1 MINFEKLERELLTY
15 KLFLSSN
22 NTDNKL
28 DLNKITNIVEF
39 FVNKNLS
46 IDYTQLTYLIRIFL
60 TIPIT
65 SVTAECSFSALKR
78 TNTYLRNTINQER
91 LSSISIIHIEKELAQ
106 TIEIKNVIDK
116 FGSLQDRRLQFF

>member
-28 DLNKITNIVEF
+28 DLNKISNIVEF
-39 FVNKNLS
+39 FVNKNPS
-46 IDYTQLTYLIRIFL
+46 IDNTQLAYLIRIYL

-65 SVTAECSFSALKR
+65 SIAAERSFSALKR
-78 TNTYLRNTINQER
+78 TKTYLRNTMNQER
-91 LSSISIIHIEKELAQ
+91 LSSLSIIHIEKSQLKQ
-106 TIEIKNVIDK
+106 SK
-116 FGSLQDRRLQFF
+116 